1 MNNKIINHFENL
13 IQDYNIKQEPNFK
26 FKIKTCNNVISIIK
40 KINYDLTSSEQLK
53 DIKGIGKKTL
63 EKIDNLL
70 TNTELN
76 TNLNT
81 ESNNIDNSIT
91 EIRKLMNITG
101 IGPSKAKKLI
111 ENNINFND
119 LIKAYKNQDTNILT
133 QLTHHQ
139 ILGLKYY
146 DDLNFK
152 IPRNIIDL
160 FDNILKKKF
169 NYNYKICGSYRRE
182 KTESGDIDVL
192 ICNNNKETL
201 KLKTIVD
208 ELTKYNI
215 LIDNLTM
222 SGNTKYMGF
231 AKIDM
236 YKYAV
241 RIDIRL
247 ISIKSYPF
255 AILYFT
261 GSKKI
266 NTIMRNK
273 AIKLNYKLNEYGLY
287 DKNNNFVENLNNEKD
302 IFEFLKLDYIEP
314 FNRN

>member
-152 IPRNIIDL
+152 IPRNIFI
-160 FDNILKKKF
+160 
-169 NYNYKICGSYRRE
+169 
-182 KTESGDIDVL
+182 
-192 ICNNNKETL
+192 
-201 KLKTIVD
+201 
-208 ELTKYNI
+208 
-215 LIDNLTM
+215 
-222 SGNTKYMGF
+222 
-231 AKIDM
+231 
-236 YKYAV
+236 
-241 RIDIRL
+241 
-247 ISIKSYPF
+247 
-255 AILYFT
+255 YF
-261 GSKKI
+261 I
-266 NTIMRNK
+266 
-273 AIKLNYKLNEYGLY
+273 
-287 DKNNNFVENLNNEKD
+287 
-302 IFEFLKLDYIEP
+302 IF
-314 FNRN
+314 